1 MWGCVQPAD
10 HTIRK
15 TPVGVRE
22 SGVRQAARALHRTI
36 VAMKRTLI
44 YATLLTALAVITLS
58 LSGCRSL
65 VGGNI
70 VNPSYKLRSVAPH
83 VAIALPLSASA
94 IDLDFTI
101 VVDNPN
107 AIGLRLE
114 WLDFDLAINDTPI
127 LTSVRAEQGV
137 HIPAHGLGDVHLR
150 TRIGYNN
157 LKALFRQIADMIE
170 GNRATYA
177 IHGNAYYKTPFGE
190 RRFPMT
196 LYSR

>member
-1 MWGCVQPAD
+1 
-10 HTIRK
+10 
-15 TPVGVRE
+15 
-22 SGVRQAARALHRTI
+22 
-36 VAMKRTLI
+36 MKRTLI
-44 YATLLTALAVITLS
+44 PAILLTVGCVILAAVTLA

-65 VGGNI
+65 FPGEL
-70 VNPSYKLRSVAPH
+70 VNPSYTLRSVVPH

-107 AIGLRLE
+107 AIGLRLD

-137 HIPAHGLGDVHLR
+137 NIPAHGVGDVHLR
-150 TRIGYNN
+150 TRVGYGN
-157 LKALFRQIADMIE
+157 LKALFRQIADMVQ
-170 GNRATYA
+170 GNRAHYA
-177 IHGNAYYKTPFGE
+177 IHGDAYYHTPFGQK
-190 RRFPMT
+190 RFPVT

>member
-1 MWGCVQPAD
+1 
-10 HTIRK
+10 
-15 TPVGVRE
+15 
-22 SGVRQAARALHRTI
+22 
-36 VAMKRTLI
+36 MKRTLI
-44 YATLLTALAVITLS
+44 PATLLTVSCILMLT

-65 VGGNI
+65 FVGEI

-83 VAIALPLSASA
+83 VAFALPLSASA

-107 AIGLRLE
+107 AIGLRLD

-137 HIPAHGLGDVHLR
+137 NIPAHGVGDVHLR
-150 TRIGYNN
+150 TRVGYEN
-157 LKALFRQIADMIE
+157 LKSLFRQIADMVQ
-170 GNRATYA
+170 GNRAHYA
-177 IHGNAYYKTPFGE
+177 IHGNAYYHTPFGQK
-190 RRFPMT
+190 RYPVT

>member
-1 MWGCVQPAD
+1 
-10 HTIRK
+10 
-15 TPVGVRE
+15 
-22 SGVRQAARALHRTI
+22 
-36 VAMKRTLI
+36 MKRTLI
-44 YATLLTALAVITLS
+44 PATLLTIGCIALAAVTLA

-65 VGGNI
+65 LPGKI
-70 VNPSYKLRSVAPH
+70 VNPSYALRSVVPH

-107 AIGLRLE
+107 AIGLRLD

-137 HIPAHGLGDVHLR
+137 NIPAHGVGDVHLR
-150 TRIGYNN
+150 TRVGYGN
-157 LKALFRQIADMIE
+157 LKALFRQIADMVQ
-170 GNRATYA
+170 GNRAHYA
-177 IHGNAYYKTPFGE
+177 IHGDAYYHTPFGQK
-190 RRFPMT
+190 RFPVT

>member
-1 MWGCVQPAD
+1 MAV
-10 HTIRK
+10 
-15 TPVGVRE
+15 V
-22 SGVRQAARALHRTI
+22 
-36 VAMKRTLI
+36 MKRTLFF
-44 YATLLTALAVITLS
+44 AMLLAAAVTLT

-65 VGGNI
+65 LPGEI
-70 VNPSYKLRSVAPH
+70 VNPSYALRSVVPH

-107 AIGLRLE
+107 AIGLRLD

-137 HIPAHGLGDVHLR
+137 QIPAHGVGDVHLR
-150 TRIGYNN
+150 TRVGYGN
-157 LKALFRQIADMIE
+157 LKALFRQIADMVE
-170 GNRATYA
+170 GNRAHYA
-177 IHGNAYYKTPFGE
+177 IHGNAYYHTPFGQK
-190 RRFPMT
+190 RFPVT

>member
-1 MWGCVQPAD
+1 MPFSGGWKSGQPQL
-10 HTIRK
+10 
-15 TPVGVRE
+15 
-22 SGVRQAARALHRTI
+22 QAAQRLAARGHRAPSNCLGHRS
-36 VAMKRTLI
+36 RF
-44 YATLLTALAVITLS
+44 
-58 LSGCRSL
+58 
-65 VGGNI
+65 
-70 VNPSYKLRSVAPH
+70 H
-83 VAIALPLSASA
+83 H
-94 IDLDFTI
+94 
-101 VVDNPN
+101 PN

-150 TRIGYNN
+150 TRIGYQN

>member
-1 MWGCVQPAD
+1 
-10 HTIRK
+10 
-15 TPVGVRE
+15 
-22 SGVRQAARALHRTI
+22 
-36 VAMKRTLI
+36 MKRTLI
-44 YATLLTALAVITLS
+44 PAILLTVGCVILAAVTLA

-65 VGGNI
+65 FPGEL
-70 VNPSYKLRSVAPH
+70 VNPSYALRSVVPH

-107 AIGLRLE
+107 AIGLRLD

-137 HIPAHGLGDVHLR
+137 NIPAHGVGDVHLR
-150 TRIGYNN
+150 TRVGYGN
-157 LKALFRQIADMIE
+157 LKALFRQIADMVQ
-170 GNRATYA
+170 GNRAHYA
-177 IHGNAYYKTPFGE
+177 IHGDAYYHTPFGQK
-190 RRFPMT
+190 RFPVT